1 MPAVTRS
8 RSHSR
13 THSPVD
19 ETSILNPYPSQTSQ
33 MSSEEILS
41 EVRELKK
48 LVEKLLSLRE
58 EDQAT
63 IQRMENQLQSLVGKG
78 GDDGDE
84 DFDLGDQTVG
94 PSNAAA
100 KRKDKTPE
108 RPKREQSPMRRG
120 STAPAE
126 GYKNPKITIPD
137 PYDGKSK
144 GKAARQWWTRMAV
157 CLSFMQD
164 RFADENAEMIWF
176 LQNTK
181 DAAAD
186 WAQPLLEILI
196 SRRRRRLPPAL
207 QSWEMLEQS
216 FLSAFGDPDAGRAA
230 ERKITALEQ
239 TGTTVDYWTEF
250 QTLIAD
256 LSWNDSAYRAQF
268 RRGLHWKVKEQLSM
282 LPQDPTDLE
291 ELVTVA
297 IRIDNA
303 RRENELDRTR
313 TKASSTGIR
322 STATTKVT
330 RTPAST
336 EPANYVDQAEKDRR
350 KAAGECIKC
359 GRKGHSAKECR
370 TGWRLSS
377 AKESKPEGRSKKE
390 KDSGKA
396 AAEAKSDSSESES
409 ESGKE

>member
-19 ETSILNPYPSQTSQ
+19 ESSILNPHTSQTSQ
-33 MSSEEILS
+33 MSSQEILS
-41 EVRELKK
+41 EVRELKQ

-63 IQRMENQLQSLVGKG
+63 IQRMENQLQSLAGKG
-78 GDDGDE
+78 GDDE
-84 DFDLGDQTVG
+84 DFHLGDMTVG
-94 PSNAAA
+94 PSDAAT
-100 KRKDKTPE
+100 KPKDKTPE
-108 RPKREQSPMRRG
+108 QPKRERSPTRQS
-120 STAPAE
+120 STGPPE
-126 GYKNPKITIPD
+126 GYKSPKITVPD

-144 GKAARQWWTRMAV
+144 GKAAKQWWTRMAI

-164 RFADENAEMIWF
+164 RFADENAEMVWF

-186 WAQPLLEILI
+186 WAQPLLEALI
-196 SRRRRRLPPAL
+196 RKRRRRLPSVLA
-207 QSWEMLEQS
+207 SWEALEQS
-216 FLSAFGDPDAGRAA
+216 FISAFGDPDAARAA
-230 ERKITALEQ
+230 ERKITDLNQ
-239 TGTTVDYWTEF
+239 TGTAVDYWTEF
-250 QTLIAD
+250 QTLMAD

-268 RRGLHWKVKEQLSM
+268 RRGLHWMVKEQLSM
-282 LPQDPTDLE
+282 LPQDPTDLD
-291 ELVTVA
+291 ELVAVT

-313 TKASSTGIR
+313 TKASSSAARTTT
-322 STATTKVT
+322 TAKVT

-336 EPANYVDQAEKDRR
+336 ESTNYVDQAEKDRR
-350 KAAGECIKC
+350 KAGGECIKC

-370 TGWRLSS
+370 TGWRLLS
-377 AKESKPEGRSKKE
+377 AKEPKPESRSKKE

-396 AAEAKSDSSESES
+396 APEAKSDSSESES

>member
-19 ETSILNPYPSQTSQ
+19 ESSILNPHPSQTSQ

-41 EVRELKK
+41 EVRDLKK

-84 DFDLGDQTVG
+84 DSDLGDQTVG

-100 KRKDKTPE
+100 K

-120 STAPAE
+120 STAPAK
-126 GYKNPKITIPD
+126 GYKNPKITVPD

-207 QSWEMLEQS
+207 QSWETLEQS

-239 TGTTVDYWTEF
+239 TGSTVDYWTEF
-250 QTLIAD
+250 QTLTAD

-282 LPQDPTDLE
+282 LPQDPTDLD
-291 ELVTVA
+291 ELVTIA

-313 TKASSTGIR
+313 TKASSAGTR
-322 STATTKVT
+322 SMATTKVT
-330 RTPAST
+330 RAPVST
-336 EPANYVDQAEKDRR
+336 ESANYVDQAEKDRR

-377 AKESKPEGRSKKE
+377 AKGPKPEGRSKKE

-396 AAEAKSDSSESES
+396 AAEAKSDISESEL